1 MIFKFQHKVNQI
13 DLSNHQEVEAKLLA
27 DYRNNHDAD
36 LIAGLFDSYIH
47 LVFGVCMKYLENEE
61 ESKDAVMQIFEDI
74 IKDLKTHKVDN
85 FKSWLYIVSKNYCLK
100 VIRRRKMQYKF
111 ETYERKVNGNRFV
124 EIEDDLDHKLDNVDA
139 LKSSFLNGALES
151 LKSEQ
156 RKCIE
161 LFYLQEKSYKETME
175 LTGFSLKQVKSYI
188 QNGKRNLKL
197 KLNGTLLER

>member
-1 MIFKFQHKVNQI
+1 M
-13 DLSNHQEVEAKLLA
+13 LA

>member
-124 EIEDDLDHKLDNVDA
+124 EIEDDLDHKLDNVEA